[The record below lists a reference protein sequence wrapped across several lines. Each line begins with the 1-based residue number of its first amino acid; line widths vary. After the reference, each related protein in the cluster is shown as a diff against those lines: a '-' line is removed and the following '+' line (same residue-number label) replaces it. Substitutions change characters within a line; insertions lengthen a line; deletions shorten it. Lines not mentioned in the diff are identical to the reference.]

1 MWLPTALVL
10 VGTGS
15 TIASR
20 DWTSIQGWDN
30 GCKFKV
36 GDQPETWFHA
46 VRHCFEEENE
56 AVLAPVRS
64 LSEGRVLHE
73 VVGGVQA
80 WTMGFYDNDSWN
92 FDNTGERLWQP
103 EEPVSNFVSEG
114 MFCAKQGSASIE
126 TPLLAAE
133 SCSVKLPFICMK
145 CPTQSAYSAINHD
158 RHESR
163 SARSDHAGETTTTTT
178 TPAPERAG
186 GANLEGPID
195 TTTTTTTAAPDRA
208 GNDNLEGGKATTT
221 TTSTDG
227 LDFVIDDGSTLPDD
241 PRIDDNEPTV
251 APAATTE
258 AAAGD
263 LAPVANEG
271 NAISVESSSSAAGT
285 STLLIAGVASGCVL
299 VLAVLGARATYVRR
313 SQLPSSDRAG
323 LEALDFD
330 EYQGGQPPKDEP
342 TWDNT
347 L

>member
-1 MWLPTALVL
+1 
-10 VGTGS
+10 
-15 TIASR
+15 
-20 DWTSIQGWDN
+20 
-30 GCKFKV
+30 
-36 GDQPETWFHA
+36 
-46 VRHCFEEENE
+46 
-56 AVLAPVRS
+56 
-64 LSEGRVLHE
+64 VLHE

-186 GANLEGPID
+186 
-195 TTTTTTTAAPDRA
+195 
-208 GNDNLEGGKATTT
+208 NDNLEGGKATTT

-227 LDFVIDDGSTLPDD
+227 LDFVIDDGSTLP
-241 PRIDDNEPTV
+241 DDNEPTV

-323 LEALDFD
+323 SEALDFD

-342 TWDNT
+342 IWDNT